1 MSITRPMRRFKQE
14 LPREDCVRLMQ
25 TEKRGVLS
33 VIGDGGYPYGIPLD
47 FYYDAAEDAIYF
59 HCAKVGHKIDAIRA
73 CDKVCF
79 TVCEQGVQK
88 EDWSY
93 HVRSVIC
100 FGRAELVEDA
110 VRTCEKARQI
120 GLKYYP
126 DAESVEEELHK
137 DVHRV
142 QIVAIHI
149 EHMTGKLVHEK

>member
-1 MSITRPMRRFKQE
+1 MFRSMRRAAQALTAQE
-14 LPREDCVRLMQ
+14 C
-25 TEKRGVLS
+25 EKVLCACADGVLALC
-33 VIGDGGYPYGIPLD
+33 GDGGYPYGIPLD
-47 FYYDAAEDAIYF
+47 FYYDETEDTIYF

-79 TVCEQGVQK
+79 TAYEQGVQK

-110 VRTCEKARQI
+110 DRTCEMARRL

-126 DAESVEEELHK
+126 DAESVEEELRR

-149 EHMTGKLVHEK
+149 EQMTGKQVHEK